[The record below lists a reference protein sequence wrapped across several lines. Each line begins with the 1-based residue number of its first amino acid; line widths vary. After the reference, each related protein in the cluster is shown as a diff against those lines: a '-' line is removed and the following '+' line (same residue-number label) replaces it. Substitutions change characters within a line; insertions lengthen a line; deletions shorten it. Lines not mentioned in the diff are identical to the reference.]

1 MAPGPTQI
9 LIIALIIL
17 LLFGA
22 TRLSEIGKGLGEG
35 IRNFKKGI
43 QDEPDDKVSAS
54 GDASGAKKRLPSRKN
69 ATPEDTDD
77 QEEERETSG
86 RA

>member
-43 QDEPDDKVSAS
+43 QDEQVSAS

>member
-9 LIIALIIL
+9 LIVALIIL

-35 IRNFKKGI
+35 IRNFKKGL
-43 QDEPDDKVSAS
+43 QDDDKVA
-54 GDASGAKKRLPSRKN
+54 GANEDATGGKHLPPRAKGPV
-69 ATPEDTDD
+69 EDAVEESD
-77 QEEERETSG
+77 QQK
-86 RA
+86 A

>member
-9 LIIALIIL
+9 LIIALIVL

-43 QDEPDDKVSAS
+43 QDDPDDKLADRD
-54 GDASGAKKRLPSRKN
+54 DAPAKKKRLPPRKAAPDVN
-69 ATPEDTDD
+69 EDVEDKETD
-77 QEEERETSG
+77 ER
-86 RA
+86 A

>member
-1 MAPGPTQI
+1 MSPGPTQI

-43 QDEPDDKVSAS
+43 QDEPEADEVADGSETESKKLPPKKKTQVE
-54 GDASGAKKRLPSRKN
+54 DA
-69 ATPEDTDD
+69 
-77 QEEERETSG
+77 QEETDEQKAS
-86 RA
+86 

>member
-35 IRNFKKGI
+35 IRNFKKGL
-43 QDEPDDKVSAS
+43 QDDEPAADEVA
-54 GDASGAKKRLPSRKN
+54 DAKRKSKKRLPPREKEG
-69 ATPEDTDD
+69 AAEDT
-77 QEEERETSG
+77 EEVKEEK
-86 RA
+86 A